1 MGRSF
6 SDNNMRLTL
15 AFLILFTWAP
25 LEARLPVE
33 FSKLTWYAKPGFVAG
48 DELGFD
54 SGPTTRPA
62 GKFPIALFTLFPTPT
77 TGKTQHYALSAIFE
91 LSPADLMNPEPA
103 GIFIRGIGDNW
114 QLYLNGQLA
123 RDEMHLDANGAIS
136 IRKTSMGTTVP
147 IARDLL
153 RPGKNTIVLH
163 LAGTANAGSQ
173 ANPAVPGLFFSEDY
187 TMDSL
192 SSLSRRYSEQLDLCL
207 HSVYLFFGLYHL
219 LIFFRRRSEVHNAY
233 FALFAIALAL
243 YGFSRSY
250 AIYNYILD
258 SSWVT
263 RIENVSVSLLIPL
276 FLLFMH
282 SYFFKQEKRETAL
295 VVIAGFNFLCASIF
309 LFLPFELI
317 AFVAVA
323 WKYAAL
329 PAILVY
335 GPYLIYRAIMKNAR
349 DARILAVGLIL
360 FILTAVFDLVRDT
373 LKLFAMEPLFHYAF
387 FAFVLSIAGILAN
400 RFMMVYNETDR
411 LNAQL
416 ALKNESLRE
425 LDRVKDEFIGTISHE
440 IRTPLNGIVGLAEAL
455 AADPTRNTDPDS
467 RRALN
472 LISDG
477 GRRLSR
483 LVGDLIE
490 FVQLRNHELKIRPI
504 PVNLA
509 ECVDIVTS
517 LTSPLIGQK
526 PIKINNHIPADLSAV
541 MADPDRLQQI
551 LFNLIW
557 NAIKFTEA
565 GEVTI
570 RATQRGRGAGDP
582 VEVEIE
588 DTGIG
593 VPLEKQDLI
602 FESFRQADSSVS
614 RPYGGAGL
622 GLSITRYLVELHGG
636 KIHLKS
642 NPGTGSLFSFTLPV
656 AIDTATAPVERRH
669 ATESYNLHLTPIPG
683 RREIHPRTPSRVLA
697 VDDEPTNLEV
707 LQNQLSLDGYEVII
721 AHNGEE
727 ALAIVKSNP
736 PDLVILDV
744 MMPRMSGYQVCEEIR
759 KSFSIQEMPI
769 LLITARNQI
778 TDLLRGFD
786 AGANDYLTKPFEFRE
801 LSARARNLLLV
812 KHASREKENLTALE
826 KELSIARD
834 LQHAVLPRQAPK
846 LDGLKIAA
854 RYRPRESVGGD
865 FYDFS
870 VSDRSLSLI
879 MADVSGHGVPA
890 ALIAAMIKIAFAQQ
904 KNVEDP
910 SLVLEGLN
918 RALWGNLDR
927 HFVTAVMLQVN
938 LDTMQLEFACAGHPP
953 LLHSSLKSAPQF
965 HSARGRIIGLFPD
978 TGYSPV
984 SLKLHS
990 GDRVV
995 VYTDGL
1001 TEARNQQGALYGEE
1015 RLAAF
1020 LEHSNTETAHD
1031 ISDALES
1038 EILTWSGGL
1047 LDDDMAFVVLQVD

>member
-1 MGRSF
+1 
-6 SDNNMRLTL
+6 MRLIV
-15 AFLILFTWAP
+15 AFMVLIAGAP
-25 LEARLPVE
+25 LQAQLPVE
-33 FSKLTWYAKPGFVAG
+33 LSKLNWFAKPGFNPG
-48 DELGFD
+48 DESGFD

-62 GKFPIALFTLFPTPT
+62 GAFPVSLFTLFPTPP
-77 TGKTQHYALSAIFE
+77 TGKTQHYAMSATFE
-91 LSPADLMNPEPA
+91 LAPGDLSSTEPA
-103 GIFIRGIGDNW
+103 GIFIRGIGDNYR
-114 QLYLNGQLA
+114 LYLNGKLI
-123 RDEMHLDANGAIS
+123 RDEMHLDANGAIAV
-136 IRKTSMGTTVP
+136 RKTAMGITVP
-147 IARDLL
+147 ISAEALK
-153 RPGKNTIVLH
+153 PGKNTIVFH
-163 LAGTANAGSQ
+163 LVGTANAGSQ
-173 ANPAVPGLFFSEDY
+173 ANPAVPGLFFSKDY
-187 TMDSL
+187 SLDLL
-192 SSLSRRYSEQLDLCL
+192 SSINRHYSEQLDLCL
-207 HSVYLFFGLYHL
+207 LSVYLFFGFYHL
-219 LIFFRRRSEVHNAY
+219 LIYFRRMSEVYNAY
-233 FALFAIALAL
+233 FSLFAIALAV
-243 YGFSRSY
+243 YGFARSY
-250 AIYNYILD
+250 TIYNYVND

-263 RIENVSVSLLIPL
+263 RLENVSVSLLIPL
-276 FLLFMH
+276 FLLFIH
-282 SYFFKQEKRETAL
+282 SYFFRHEKRETAL
-295 VVIAGFNFLCASIF
+295 VVITGFNFICSFVF
-309 LFLPFELI
+309 LILPFELI
-317 AFVAVA
+317 AFLAVT

-329 PAILVY
+329 PAILIY
-335 GPYLIYRAIMKNAR
+335 GPYLIYQAIVKNAR
-349 DARILAVGLIL
+349 DARVLAVGLIL
-360 FILTAVFDLVRDT
+360 FVLTAVFDLLRDT
-373 LKLFAMEPLFHYAF
+373 LKLFAMEPLFPYAF

-416 ALKNESLRE
+416 EMKNESLRE

-467 RRALN
+467 RRALT

-490 FVQLRNHELKIRPI
+490 FVQLRNHELKIHPVPI
-504 PVNLA
+504 NLS
-509 ECVDIVTS
+509 ECVDIVIS
-517 LTSPLIGQK
+517 LTAPLLGQK
-526 PIKINNHIPADLSAV
+526 PVKIHNEIPPDLSPV

-551 LFNLIW
+551 LFNLVW

-565 GEVTI
+565 GSVTI
-570 RATQRGRGAGDP
+570 RAIQSGRRTGDP
-582 VEVEIE
+582 VEIQIE

-636 KIHLKS
+636 RIRLQS
-642 NPGTGSLFSFTLPV
+642 NPGSGSLFSFTLPG
-656 AIDTATAPVERRH
+656 AFDQATAPVERRN
-669 ATESYNLHLTPIPG
+669 ADAYAASAPVLEKRYDV
-683 RREIHPRTPSRVLA
+683 HPRMPSRILA

-707 LQNQLSLDGYEVII
+707 LQNQLRLDGYEVIV
-721 AHNGEE
+721 ASSGEE
-727 ALAIVKSNP
+727 AMAIINSNA

-744 MMPRMSGYQVCEEIR
+744 MMPKMSGYQVCEEIR
-759 KSFSIQEMPI
+759 KSFSIHELPI

-778 TDLLRGFD
+778 TDLLKGFD

-834 LQHAVLPRQAPK
+834 IQHAVLPRQAPK

-870 VSDRSLSLI
+870 VSDRSLRLI

-904 KNVEDP
+904 KNVEEP
-910 SLVLEGLN
+910 SLVLAGLN

-927 HFVTAVMLQVN
+927 HFVTAVMLQIN
-938 LDTMQLEFACAGHPP
+938 LDSMQLEFACAGHPP
-953 LLHSSLKSAPQF
+953 LLHSSPRTPPQF
-965 HSARGRIIGLFPD
+965 HSARGRIIGLFPE
-978 TGYSPV
+978 TGYAPG

-1001 TEARNQQGALYGEE
+1001 TEARNSEGALYGEE

-1020 LEHSNTETAHD
+1020 LEQANTETAHD
-1031 ISDALES
+1031 ISDALET
-1038 EILTWSGGL
+1038 EILSWSGGL